1 MSRSFRYHRI
11 SAGLIILLLGVL
23 ACSKAVTDSQDIPES
38 PPVTGIGLESFDRI
52 ITGIMGEYA
61 IPGGSLAVVKDGRLV
76 VARGYGY
83 SDVDAGEPVQPE
95 SLFRICSITKP
106 VTAVTV
112 MKLVEEG
119 LLDLD
124 SPAFPYLDHLSG
136 PPGTTPD
143 PRLATITIRRLLNH
157 SGGWDREESFDPM
170 FIPVTAAQAIGETP
184 PADAETVIRYM
195 LGQPLDFDPGTR
207 YAYSNFGYNVLG
219 RIIEQV
225 TSREYEE
232 YVKEHVLAPAGITR
246 MQKGRT
252 LLEDRAEGE
261 VLYYHYPGAGLASS
275 VFPELP
281 GEVLWPYGGFH
292 LEAMDSHGAW
302 IGSAIDLVRFTTAVD
317 LHASR
322 PDILQE
328 ESIREMIERPGPPLW
343 QDSAY
348 YYALGW
354 LVRPI
359 TGEANWW
366 HTGGLPGS
374 RTILVRTYHGM
385 AWAALFNM
393 RPKGPSDFIND
404 IDRGIWEAVGEVV
417 QWPSHDL
424 FDQYP

>member
-61 IPGGSLAVVKDGRLV
+61 IPGGSLAVVKDSRLV

-106 VTAVTV
+106 ITAVTV

-124 SPAFPYLDHLSG
+124 STAFPYLDHLSG

-143 PRLATITIRRLLNH
+143 PRLATITIRQLLNH

-170 FIPVTAAQAIGETP
+170 FISVTAAQAMGETP
-184 PADAETVIRYM
+184 LADAETVIRYM

-232 YVKEHVLAPAGITR
+232 YVKECVLAPAGITR

-252 LLEDRAEGE
+252 LLEDRTEGE

-302 IGSAIDLVRFTTAVD
+302 IGSAIDLVRFATAVD

-322 PDILQE
+322 P
-328 ESIREMIERPGPPLW
+328 
-343 QDSAY
+343 
-348 YYALGW
+348 
-354 LVRPI
+354 
-359 TGEANWW
+359 
-366 HTGGLPGS
+366 
-374 RTILVRTYHGM
+374 
-385 AWAALFNM
+385 
-393 RPKGPSDFIND
+393 
-404 IDRGIWEAVGEVV
+404 
-417 QWPSHDL
+417 
-424 FDQYP
+424 